1 MLIHIVVEG
10 ILVVLFK
17 DVGSC
22 CLRFVTLGHI
32 TIAPLFAERT
42 GNGLSGELAF
52 DAAQNI

>member
-22 CLRFVTLGHI
+22 CLRFVTLGRI